1 MLLTEGV
8 PNGKVTLARCFNDI
22 PVIVGGEKEEVA
34 RRILCAAME
43 IVKAVSRFQN

>member
-22 PVIVGGEKEEVA
+22 PVIVGGEKEGGA
-34 RRILCAAME
+34 RMILCGTMG